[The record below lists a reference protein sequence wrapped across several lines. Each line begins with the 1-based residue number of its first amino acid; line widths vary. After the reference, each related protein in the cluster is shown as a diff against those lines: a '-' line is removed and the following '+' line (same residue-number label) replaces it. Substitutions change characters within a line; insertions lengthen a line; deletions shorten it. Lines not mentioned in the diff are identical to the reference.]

1 MATVI
6 NRQDPRYPI
15 LKRSR
20 NLRWA
25 SDSESVDHIELCE
38 NTDDAGKILQKIVDA
53 GQRPTIR
60 SGGHC
65 YEDFVVNNPGGALL
79 DLSLLTS
86 SQIAGDK
93 CRYRISAGRQLGDV
107 YLDLYRRHNVTIPA
121 GTCYS
126 VGAGGHISGGG
137 YGLLTRLH
145 GLTVDWVSSVDILTV
160 DSHGKVQLRTVD
172 ATHDAD
178 LFRACRG
185 AGGGSFGVI
194 TGFGFDRLPPAPVE
208 VAGGGLSFDW
218 STMTEARFVEIL
230 TTFGNYWQTRGKDPD
245 TWGLFAIMQL
255 SHSSSGRLG
264 LSFQFCNPDG
274 TCRDLS
280 VVQEFLDRFER
291 CDPSSGAPATPGDRK
306 ISVGGPSQQ
315 ACAAGQ
321 HVVHKQPWID
331 ATVGRGSGSGGAMRA
346 KYKSAYMKQN
356 FSEREARCI
365 YKHLKRSVPGADLR
379 GSVLAVDAYGGA
391 TNRETLRSETSSWQ
405 RSSIMKLQ
413 YQSYWQNSEEDSARL
428 QWMKEFFDDV
438 YADSTPSARYAS
450 TPYPGERYEGCYI
463 NYPDVDMLA
472 HDFWPQLYYG
482 TGDLYPFLQ
491 SVKRRYDPNNIFHHA
506 MSVRA

>member
-1 MATVI
+1 METVT
-6 NRQDPRYPI
+6 
-15 LKRSR
+15 
-20 NLRWA
+20 
-25 SDSESVDHIELCE
+25 LCE
-38 NTDDAGKILQKIVDA
+38 NAEDVAATLQAIVDR

-65 YEDFVVNNPGGALL
+65 YEDFAVNNPDGSLL
-79 DLSLLTS
+79 DLSFLTDTHVS
-86 SQIAGDK
+86 GDN

-107 YLDLYRRHNVTIPA
+107 YQDLWRRHNVTIPA

-145 GLTVDWVSSVDILTV
+145 GLTVDWISAVDIITV
-160 DSHGKVQLRTVD
+160 DSHGKVQSRRVD
-172 ATHDAD
+172 ATHEPG

-185 AGGGSFGVI
+185 AGGGNFGVV
-194 TGFGFDRLPPAPVE
+194 TGFGFERLPPAPTE
-208 VAGGGLSFDW
+208 VARGGIGFDW
-218 STMTEARFVEIL
+218 SKMTEARFVEIL
-230 TTFGNYWQTRGKDPD
+230 TKFGEYWETRGKDPD
-245 TWGLFAIMQL
+245 TWGLFAILQL

-280 VVQEFLDRFER
+280 VVEEFLDQFEK
-291 CDPSSGAPATPGDRK
+291 CDPSAGAPTTPGDHNIQAR
-306 ISVGGPSQQ
+306 GRGLQ
-315 ACAAGQ
+315 ACEAGK
-321 HVVHKQPWID
+321 HVIHKLPWIE
-331 ATVGRGSGSGGAMRA
+331 ATVGRGSGGGSSMMRS
-346 KYKSAYMKQN
+346 KYKSAYMKKN

-365 YKHLKRSVPGADLR
+365 YKHLKRTVDGVSLD

-391 TNRETLRSETSSWQ
+391 TNREPLRKETAAWQ
-405 RSSIMKLQ
+405 RASIMKLQ
-413 YQSYWQNSEEDSARL
+413 YQSYWQDPKDDAARL
-428 QWMKEFFDDV
+428 RWMKEFYEDV
-438 YADSTPSARYAS
+438 YADSVPEARYAS
-450 TPYPGERYEGCYI
+450 TPFPGERYEGCYI
-463 NYPDVDMLA
+463 NYPDADMLA

-482 TGDLYPFLQ
+482 NGDLYPFLQ